1 MRGKSEGSKEALT
14 KEHFLEHAVGQCPE
28 VDIQIGGVSLRCL
41 LDTGSNVST
50 LTESFFR
57 NHLQGE
63 DEDMHCTAKWLKI
76 TAANQLP
83 LPYLGYVELDVQVM
97 GLTIPECGF
106 LIIKDDKT
114 ERDNPKWLDLSPHG
128 IIGMN
133 IAKRCRQLVLSE
145 FDTTLG
151 GELESSWRK
160 ACHCVQAAELV
171 EKVSTARVASKHK
184 VRVPASSL
192 TTVYARGHGKQFGS
206 ALVEPGNVQLP
217 GGLLVIPTLVS
228 TNSLVFPVQVM
239 NISQEDVWLPPK
251 ARLGIISPGRCIEG
265 DPCEVKFERISAN
278 HEEVTLNQKDCQGA
292 NSCVQDLLGRLHIG
306 GTPGQQAEVRTLLK
320 RYADVFALHDE
331 DLGYTDRVK
340 HEIPVVDEAPVS
352 QPYRRIPPNQYKE
365 VREHISELLRK
376 GVIQE
381 SSSSYAS
388 PVVLV
393 RKSDGS
399 LRLCVDYRR
408 LNAKTR
414 RDAFPLPR
422 IEESLDALSGA
433 EFFST
438 IDLASGYHQVAV
450 HEKDRDKT
458 AFTTPFGLYEYLR
471 MPFGLCNAP
480 ATFQRLMQATMS
492 DLVFQIVL
500 IYLDDLLVFSS
511 TFQDHI
517 VRLETVLKRL
527 RDTGLKV
534 KVEKC
539 HFLQP
544 KVKFLGHEVSAQ
556 GISTD
561 PDKISA
567 VAKWPIPSTVK
578 ELRSFLG
585 FCSYYRRFIEG
596 FSQTAGPLHDVVNVC
611 VKEISPVRA
620 KQLFA
625 SAWTP
630 QCLQAFELLKG
641 KLTSAPVLG
650 YADFSLP
657 FTLETDASSLGLGA
671 VLSQKQGGRNK
682 VIAYASRRL
691 RGAEKNDQNFSSMK
705 LELLALKWAVT
716 EKFRSYLLGS
726 KFTIITDN
734 NPLCHLP
741 TANLGAIQ
749 QRWVAQLSVFDFD
762 VKYRPGRCNTAA
774 DALSRQPTVDTAEPD
789 SEDAEYDGSI
799 AICNVLRAGT
809 SLGSDL
815 VMAGV
820 EACRIRLLQASEP
833 DGEAVSEAVLGNTPT
848 MPGYSNAE
856 LYRFQVSDP
865 TIGVLRE
872 FWSRQKRPT
881 YRERGGLSKPVRSLL
896 KQWPRIREKDGLLY
910 RVIEDAHLGQ
920 CHQLLLPACLKE
932 KVLRSVHDHMG
943 HQGIERTLGL
953 LKQRCF
959 WGGMF
964 EDVEHWVKKCQRCVL
979 TKMPQPKVQAP
990 HAPFLATRPLEVVA
1004 VDYTTLERATDG
1016 RENVLVMTDVFTK
1029 FSQAFAT
1036 RDQKADTTAKV
1047 ILKEWFLK
1055 YGVPERLHS
1064 DQGRNFES
1072 AVIAELCKLYGVKKT
1087 RTTPHH
1093 PQGNPHCERFNRTLH
1108 NLLRT
1113 LPPEKKR
1120 RWPEHLS
1127 ELVYAYNVTPHS
1139 TTGYSPHYLLF
1150 GVHPHLPVDALLGRE
1165 EVKDDKLDWLAV
1177 HQERL
1182 QDAHARA
1189 REFAER
1195 KAAERVVQQQGKVF
1209 CPPVDIG
1216 QFVYLRYR
1224 PPGRN
1229 KIQDAW
1235 AAPVYKVVDIQ
1246 GTTYTVV
1253 PLEGGPVKRVHRSNL
1268 RPCVGSIPAPNPR
1281 LRDQEVSSADEHQ
1294 VSDTELEHPEFALME
1309 EVQYPMELPVAQGP
1323 GNLVPTVNEPGNQL
1337 ENGTENMG
1345 EDLLG
1350 QESSDNPDDLEV
1362 EPAAYLPPGPGSIGF
1377 SSEEPVAKPVPAPRK
1392 GKKEKAE
1399 AGPPTPATRRSRRET
1414 AGVHTNPFNLPRSAC
1429 NAVSFS
1435 PDVLSQVLAGMV
1447 LYTTKLRGMVDEQGV
1462 TEDVDS

>member
-1 MRGKSEGSKEALT
+1 MSQAMRGKPEGSKNTLT
-14 KEHFLEHAVGQCPE
+14 KERFLEHAVGECPE
-28 VDIQIGGVSLRCL
+28 VDIQIGGVPLKCL

-50 LTESFFR
+50 LAESFFR
-57 NHLQGE
+57 DHLHGGE
-63 DEDMHCTAKWLKI
+63 EDMHCTDKWLKI
-76 TAANQLP
+76 TAANRLP
-83 LPYLGYVELDVQVM
+83 LPYLGYVELDIQVM

-106 LIIKDDKT
+106 LIIKDDCTK
-114 ERDNPKWLDLSPHG
+114 NPDPSPPG
-128 IIGMN
+128 IMGMN
-133 IAKRCRQLVLSE
+133 IAKLCRQLVFTE
-145 FDTTLG
+145 FDATLG
-151 GELESSWRK
+151 GKLDSVWRE
-160 ACHCVQAAELV
+160 AFHRLQEAELV
-171 EKVSTARVASKHK
+171 EKVSTARVAGKHK
-184 VRVPASSL
+184 VHVPASSVA
-192 TTVYARGHGKQFGS
+192 TVYARGLKRQSGGDPS
-206 ALVEPGNVQLP
+206 MLLEPGNTPLP
-217 GGLLVIPTLVS
+217 GGLMVVPTVIS
-228 TNSLVFPVQVM
+228 SNSHVFPVQVI
-239 NISQEDVWLPPK
+239 NLSQEDVWLPPK
-251 ARLGIISPGRCIEG
+251 TRLGTLTQCQCVEG
-265 DPCEVKFERISAN
+265 EPYEVKFQRISAN
-278 HEEVTLNQKDCQGA
+278 HEEVTINRKDGQG
-292 NSCVQDLLGRLHIG
+292 SDRDIQSLLDRLHLG
-306 GTPGQQAEVRTLLK
+306 GTPEQQAELGELLMK
-320 RYADVFALHDE
+320 YADVFAVHDE

-340 HEIPVVDEAPVS
+340 HEIPVVDETPVS

-408 LNAKTR
+408 LNSKTR

-422 IEESLDALSGA
+422 IDESLDALSGA

-450 HEKDRDKT
+450 HEKDRNKT

-471 MPFGLCNAP
+471 MPFGLSNAP

-500 IYLDDLLVFSS
+500 IYLDDLLVFSQ
-511 TFQDHI
+511 TFQDHL

-527 RDTGLKV
+527 RETGLKV
-534 KVEKC
+534 KMEKC

-544 KVKFLGHEVSAQ
+544 EVKFLGHRVSAQ
-556 GISTD
+556 GIGTD

-567 VAKWPIPSTVK
+567 VKMWPIPSTVK

-596 FSQTAGPLHDVVNVC
+596 FSQIAGPLHDVVNAC
-611 VKEISPVRA
+611 IKESSQARVN
-620 KQLFA
+620 QLLR

-630 QCLQAFELLKG
+630 QCLQAFELLKE
-641 KLTSAPVLG
+641 KLTSAPTLG
-650 YADFSLP
+650 YADFTLP
-657 FTLETDASSLGLGA
+657 FVLETDASSLGLGA
-671 VLSQKQGGRNK
+671 VLYQEQGGRKK

-691 RGAEKNDQNFSSMK
+691 RGAERNDQNYSSMK

-734 NPLCHLP
+734 NPLCHLS

-749 QRWVAQLSVFDFD
+749 QRWVAQLAVFDFD
-762 VKYRPGRCNTAA
+762 VKYRPGRCNSAA
-774 DALSRQPTVDTAEPD
+774 DALSRRPAADEPEPD
-789 SEDAEYDGSI
+789 SEDAEYDGCV
-799 AICNVLRAGT
+799 AICSTLRTGT
-809 SLGSDL
+809 ALGLGL
-815 VMAGV
+815 VAAGV
-820 EACRIRLLQASEP
+820 ECCKVRQLCASE
-833 DGEAVSEAVLGNTPT
+833 GSETVISEAAQDNTPT
-848 MPGYSNAE
+848 LPGYSKAE
-856 LYRFQVSDP
+856 LQSFQASDP
-865 TIGVLRE
+865 TLRVLRE
-872 FWSRQKRPT
+872 FWSRQSKPT
-881 YRERGGLSKPVRSLL
+881 HQEKMGLSKPVRSLL

-910 RVIEDAHLGQ
+910 RVIEDAHIGQ

-932 KVLRSVHDHMG
+932 QVLKSVHDQMG

-953 LKQRCF
+953 LRQRCF
-959 WGGMF
+959 WGGMH
-964 EDVEHWVKKCQRCVL
+964 EDVEQWVKRCQRCVL
-979 TKMPQPKVQAP
+979 TKMPQPKIQAP
-990 HAPFLATRPLEVVA
+990 QTPFLATRPLEVVA

-1047 ILKEWFLK
+1047 ILKEWFMK

-1093 PQGNPHCERFNRTLH
+1093 PQGNPQCERFNRTLH
-1108 NLLRT
+1108 DLLRT

-1120 RWPEHLS
+1120 HWPEHLS

-1150 GVHPHLPVDALLGRE
+1150 GVHPHLPIDALLGQE
-1165 EVKDDKLDWLAV
+1165 QEKDDKPDWLVV

-1182 QDAHARA
+1182 QEAHARA
-1189 REFAER
+1189 RECAER
-1195 KAAERVVQQQGKVF
+1195 KAAERVAQQQERVY
-1209 CPPVDIG
+1209 CPPVDVG
-1216 QFVYLRYR
+1216 QLVYLRYR

-1235 AAPVYKVVDIQ
+1235 AATVYKVVDVQ
-1246 GTTYTVV
+1246 GVTYAVE

-1268 RPCVGSIPAPNPR
+1268 RPCVGPR
-1281 LRDQEVSSADEHQ
+1281 PMPRRRHHTASPVDEPTW
-1294 VSDTELEHPEFALME
+1294 SLESEMELMDPEFVLVE
-1309 EVQYPMELPVAQGP
+1309 EVGNPVAEQVETLDP
-1323 GNLVPTVNEPGNQL
+1323 ENLDLMTDESESHLAESVVEDEDILGWEINDAESINLPNE
-1337 ENGTENMG
+1337 
-1345 EDLLG
+1345 
-1350 QESSDNPDDLEV
+1350 ESEV
-1362 EPAAYLPPGPGSIGF
+1362 R
-1377 SSEEPVAKPVPAPRK
+1377 PVPAPRK
-1392 GKKEKAE
+1392 RKEGNARVDTPI
-1399 AGPPTPATRRSRRET
+1399 PPPRRSQRTT
-1414 AGVHTNPFNLPRSAC
+1414 AGTNKNPFNLPRSAC
-1429 NAVSFS
+1429 RAVSLS

-1447 LYTTKLRGMVDEQGV
+1447 LYSSKLKGEIDE
-1462 TEDVDS
+1462 

>member
-1 MRGKSEGSKEALT
+1 MRGKSEGSTSTLT
-14 KEHFLEHAVGQCPE
+14 KERFLENAVGECPE
-28 VDIQIGGVSLRCL
+28 VDIQIDGIPLRCL

-57 NHLQGE
+57 DHLHGE
-63 DEDMHCTAKWLKI
+63 EEDMHCTAKWLKL
-76 TAANQLP
+76 TAANKLP
-83 LPYLGYVELDVQVM
+83 LPYLGYVELNIQVM

-106 LIIKDDKT
+106 LITKDDDT
-114 ERDNPKWLDLSPHG
+114 NEPDSSLPG

-133 IAKRCRQLVLSE
+133 IVKRCRQLVLSE
-145 FDTTLG
+145 FDTALK
-151 GELESSWRK
+151 GELDSVWRE
-160 ACHCVQAAELV
+160 AFNRVQEAELV
-171 EKVSTARVASKHK
+171 EKMSTARVAGKHK
-184 VRVPASSL
+184 MHIPASSVA
-192 TTVYARGHGKQFGS
+192 TVYARGRKTQSEGD
-206 ALVEPGNVQLP
+206 ATMLLEPGNTPLP
-217 GGLLVIPTLVS
+217 SGLMIVPTVIS
-228 TNSLVFPVQVM
+228 SNSHIFPVQVI
-239 NISQEDVWLPPK
+239 NFSREDVWLSPK
-251 ARLGIISPGRCIEG
+251 TRLGILSQCQCVEG
-265 DPCEVKFERISAN
+265 DPCEVKFQRISAN
-278 HEEVTLNQKDCQGA
+278 HEEVIINRKDGQGSDNDIQTLLD
-292 NSCVQDLLGRLHIG
+292 RLHLG
-306 GTPGQQAEVRTLLK
+306 GTPDQQAELRAILMK
-320 RYADVFALHDE
+320 YADVFAVNDE

-340 HEIPVVDEAPVS
+340 HEIPVVDETPVS

-365 VREHISELLRK
+365 VKMHISELLKK

-388 PVVLV
+388 PIVLV
-393 RKSDGS
+393 RKPDGS

-408 LNAKTR
+408 LNSKTR

-492 DLVFQIVL
+492 DLAFQIVL
-500 IYLDDLLVFSS
+500 IYLDDLLVFSP
-511 TFQDHI
+511 TFQDHLL
-517 VRLETVLKRL
+517 RLETVLKRL
-527 RDTGLKV
+527 RETGLKV

-544 KVKFLGHEVSAQ
+544 EVRFLGHQVSAQ
-556 GISTD
+556 GIGTD
-561 PDKISA
+561 PEKISA
-567 VAKWPIPSTVK
+567 VKLWPVPSTVK

-596 FSQTAGPLHDVVNVC
+596 FSQIAGPLHDVVTAC
-611 VKEISPVRA
+611 VKESSQARA
-620 KQLFA
+620 NQLFR

-630 QCLQAFELLKG
+630 QCLQAFEHLKE
-641 KLTSAPVLG
+641 KLTSAPTLG
-650 YADFSLP
+650 YADFTLP
-657 FTLETDASSLGLGA
+657 FILETDASILGLGA
-671 VLSQKQGGRNK
+671 VMYQEQGGRK
-682 VIAYASRRL
+682 TVIAYASRRL
-691 RGAEKNDQNFSSMK
+691 RGAEKNDQNYSSMK

-734 NPLCHLP
+734 NPLCHLH

-774 DALSRQPTVDTAEPD
+774 DALSRRPAAGEPEPD
-789 SEDAEYDGSI
+789 SEDAEYDGCV
-799 AICNVLRAGT
+799 AICNTLRQGT
-809 SLGSDL
+809 ALDLDL
-815 VMAGV
+815 VTAGV
-820 EACRIRLLQASEP
+820 ECCRLRQLQASEAS
-833 DGEAVSEAVLGNTPT
+833 ETVASEAVQDNTPT
-848 MPGYSNAE
+848 LPGYSKTE
-856 LYRFQVSDP
+856 LHNFQALDP
-865 TIGVLRE
+865 TLRVVRE
-872 FWSRQKRPT
+872 FWDKQRKPT
-881 YRERGGLSKPVRSLL
+881 YQEKIGLSKPVRFLL
-896 KQWPRIREKDGLLY
+896 KQWSRLREKDGLVY
-910 RVIEDAHLGQ
+910 RVIEDAHIGT
-920 CHQLLLPACLKE
+920 CHQLLLPICLKE
-932 KVLRSVHDHMG
+932 KVLKSVHDQMG

-953 LKQRCF
+953 LRQRCF
-959 WGGMF
+959 WVGMHG
-964 EDVEHWVKKCQRCVL
+964 DVEQWVKRCQRCVL
-979 TKMPQPKVQAP
+979 TKMPQPKIQAP
-990 HAPFLATRPLEVVA
+990 QVPFLATRPLEVVA

-1072 AVIAELCKLYGVKKT
+1072 AVIAELCRLYGVKKT

-1093 PQGNPHCERFNRTLH
+1093 PQGNPQCERFNRTLH
-1108 NLLRT
+1108 DLLRT

-1139 TTGYSPHYLLF
+1139 TTGYSPYYLLF
-1150 GVHPHLPVDALLGRE
+1150 GVHPHLPIDALLGQEQKRGE
-1165 EVKDDKLDWLAV
+1165 EPDWLAV

-1189 REFAER
+1189 RECAER
-1195 KAAERVVQQQGKVF
+1195 KAAERTAQQQERTY
-1209 CPPVDIG
+1209 CPPVELG
-1216 QFVYLRYR
+1216 ELVYLRHR

-1235 AAPVYKVVDIQ
+1235 SATVYKVVDIQ
-1246 GTTYTVV
+1246 GTTYTVE
-1253 PLEGGPVKRVHRSNL
+1253 PLEGGPVKRVHRANL
-1268 RPCVGSIPAPNPR
+1268 RPCVGPVPVPVPRRRHQATAP
-1281 LRDQEVSSADEHQ
+1281 LDELVSSLEPEMEFVEPEFVLEEKVRYPAAEHAATQEPENLDLKIVETEGHPDDEAE
-1294 VSDTELEHPEFALME
+1294 DELEQELCNMHE
-1309 EVQYPMELPVAQGP
+1309 E
-1323 GNLVPTVNEPGNQL
+1323 
-1337 ENGTENMG
+1337 
-1345 EDLLG
+1345 
-1350 QESSDNPDDLEV
+1350 DLEV
-1362 EPAAYLPPGPGSIGF
+1362 EPVPCSHPTTESI
-1377 SSEEPVAKPVPAPRK
+1377 STPAKEPEERPVPAPRRR
-1392 GKKEKAE
+1392 KE
-1399 AGPPTPATRRSRRET
+1399 GNVRIDTPIPPPRRNQRTT
-1414 AGVHTNPFNLPRSAC
+1414 AGRNRNPFNLPMSAC
-1429 NAVSFS
+1429 NAVSLS
-1435 PDVLSQVLAGMV
+1435 PDLLSQVLAGMV
-1447 LYTTKLRGMVDEQGV
+1447 LYSSQFKGTIDA
-1462 TEDVDS
+1462 